1 MSSVQIPFH
10 HRPVGVRVLL
20 PEVRTDPME
29 TAASQ
34 ARRIDVLLDQQEREA
49 RASEASVRLMADL
62 QATLGQVQET
72 LAQRLD
78 EMSDYVLT
86 LAFGLAEKVL
96 DREIEEGR
104 YDLRPTLTE
113 LLSQGLHGLGEG
125 TIRIFLHPIDH
136 ERLLRSFSGH
146 PSASLGR
153 DVEMEVDPAVEL
165 GSFRLETKLGQVLH
179 SPELLLER
187 MTNKIREELA

>member
-1 MSSVQIPFH
+1 MSSVQILFH
-10 HRPVGVRVLL
+10 HRPVGVRVLGKQI
-20 PEVRTDPME
+20 PVDPMGSTSPE
-29 TAASQ
+29 IRQ
-34 ARRIDVLLDQQEREA
+34 IDVLLAQQKREA
-49 RASEASVRLMADL
+49 HASEASVQLMANL

-96 DREIEEGR
+96 DRELEEGR

-125 TIRIFLHPIDH
+125 AIRIFLHPIDH

-153 DVEMEVDPAVEL
+153 DVELEVDPAVEL

-187 MTNKIREELA
+187 MTKKIREELA